1 MKVRVLS
8 SAPIFLKNNSVRDY
22 PFSSRSSL
30 SVSFSQN
37 RLADVSG
44 MRVSKST
51 NHGNVRWRA
60 TASLNGKRRQRFF
73 TSRDDARAWLDSIRT
88 DHTGFWNGRT
98 AEEQG
103 EIVSAFKL
111 ASERRLSLQ
120 ECVLS
125 NNINGKPLPITD
137 AINRYINVISQR
149 SLRPNSIG
157 IYGVQA
163 LASSH
168 KQSVPFSSSK
178 AKICASLRKQNLAY
192 PIPIWS
198 KYVYTIIAF
207 TNPAST

>member
-8 SAPIFLKNNSVRDY
+8 SAPIFLKNNSVRNY

-30 SVSFSQN
+30 STSFSQN

-44 MRVSKST
+44 MRVSKT
-51 NHGNVRWRA
+51 INHGNVRWRA

-88 DHTGFWNGRT
+88 DHTGFWNRRT

-111 ASERRLSLQ
+111 ASERGLSLH

-125 NNINGKPLPITD
+125 NNINGKPLPVAD

-149 SLRPNSIG
+149 SLRPSSLKQTQLNLS
-157 IYGVQA
+157 Q
-163 LASSH
+163 LAEEFAGRMCHEVS
-168 KQSVPFSSSK
+168 
-178 AKICASLRKQNLAY
+178 AGNLEQWFY
-192 PIPIWS
+192 KLKWKHYHHTKLIRLI
-198 KYVYTIIAF
+198 
-207 TNPAST
+207 